1 MTLNN
6 PRPGANW
13 ASEYMISAIPWVTSS
28 TANGVVKHEFG
39 DTALSSSCNQ
49 NVYVSK
55 WIMVSNTTTNST
67 NLHVAFT
74 NRGLLTTNNYFTL
87 KPDQSQ
93 ILELRVSELHLS
105 GAATTYEVVAGLTGI
120 YASQTPAI
128 TASNGFPAVG

>member
-1 MTLNN
+1 MTLSN

-28 TANGVVKHEFG
+28 TANGVVRHEFG
-39 DTALSSSCNQ
+39 DSALSSSCNQ

-55 WIMVSNTTTNST
+55 WIVVSNITTNGT

-87 KPDQSQ
+87 KPDQSFAAD
-93 ILELRVSELHLS
+93 LRVSELHVS
-105 GAATTYEVVAGLTGI
+105 GAATAYEVVAGLTGI
-120 YASQTPAI
+120 YASQSPAI
-128 TASNGFPAVG
+128 TASLGFPCVG